1 MGRQLCSDVRDLQA
15 PLSGPCFLLTSLR
28 CAVWILCRGALS
40 NLYHSFGI
48 FAIHS
53 SRFSVHTS
61 EKEGLR
67 KHPSQTE
74 LTVSCIARLGKDSK
88 ELVGKCCLMRMS
100 FGGFIFPPCSLRD
113 HFLTTSSCPAL
124 ETYLTEPCVWVSW
137 DSFGFP
143 LLWSQMNGCSLRW
156 FSRVSVAEL
165 FLPALPFPECY
176 WSPGGNIILRDKSCH
191 LYALFCSVGVSD
203 HLLAGESCKQ
213 LCVLQW
219 NHTEPEGVRRTVGSD
234 AKGNLAFLPHPP
246 RVGQSGKATR
256 F

>member
-1 MGRQLCSDVRDLQA
+1 MWETCRPHSLGLASFWRPLDVLYGSCAAEHSVTFTA
-15 PLSGPCFLLTSLR
+15 PLGFLPSIPVGSLCTR
-28 CAVWILCRGALS
+28 VKRRGSESTRLKWSWQSPALLVWVKTPKSLWENAAWWGC
-40 NLYHSFGI
+40 
-48 FAIHS
+48 
-53 SRFSVHTS
+53 
-61 EKEGLR
+61 
-67 KHPSQTE
+67 
-74 LTVSCIARLGKDSK
+74 RLGGLFSLLAHS
-88 ELVGKCCLMRMS
+88 EITFS
-100 FGGFIFPPCSLRD
+100 QPPLARRWR
-113 HFLTTSSCPAL
+113 LTWL
-124 ETYLTEPCVWVSW
+124 NRVWVSW

-143 LLWSQMNGCSLRW
+143 LLWSQMNGRRLRW

-165 FLPALPFPECY
+165 SLPALPFPECY